1 MVDVHELGQ
10 AGVEHRRHAVVHDA
24 RHALVILRR
33 PVLPLRAD
41 EDVPGAREGRPP
53 TPAVLPRVPADVID
67 VQVGADDQIHRL
79 GRHAGRSKVVEE
91 RRLQH
96 VKRRSSAAILPVA
109 DAGVDE
115 DREARTTHD
124 ERVHALEK
132 ATLLVDEV
140 GREPGAMLLERLRG
154 RVGQEPGRARRAGS
168 FDDARDGKAAEREGD
183 HARDSRQDG
192 TCRQGAASLQKAE
205 PDDRVGD
212 GRHDGRHTAHSQQE
226 RGAIMAIHAITDLA
240 IVLKPEDDVAIA
252 KREIAAGT
260 ILEDGGTRIDVRQD
274 IRPGHKVARRARR
287 QGAEVRRYGQVI
299 GFATQDIAAGDH
311 VHTQNLA
318 VGELERNY
326 EIGTDVRPVE
336 YYPADRMRFFDGYK
350 REDGRV
356 GTRNY
361 VAIISGVNCS
371 ASVSQFVKDKFRD
384 VSAQY
389 PNIDGVLAI
398 THKSGCGTKLFGED
412 HLALQRVLAGYAKH
426 PNVAAYILIG
436 LGCEVNQ
443 AAVMVDKQRMAAPG
457 HPERKPVIVN
467 IQEAGGIRKTVDRA
481 AAEVAKLLPIVNE
494 ARRTP
499 QPVSELVLATNCG
512 GSDGNSGITANP
524 ALGWAVDELVRY
536 GGTGVLAETPEIYGA
551 EHLLIRRA
559 VSEGVAKKLIDRYKW
574 WEWYCR
580 GIEAMDNNPAP
591 GNKAGGITTVFEK
604 SLGGVTKGGTTPMT
618 DVFLY
623 GEPITTRGFVFMDT
637 PGHDPVSITG
647 LVAGGCNIIC
657 FTTGRGSVFGCKPVP
672 SIKLAT
678 NSLMYRHMEE
688 DMDVNCGVILEGT
701 PLPDVGRQI
710 LDEVIAVASGKRS
723 KSELSGVG
731 EEEFAPWIIGPV
743 M

>member
-1 MVDVHELGQ
+1 MTIID
-10 AGVEHRRHAVVHDA
+10 
-24 RHALVILRR
+24 
-33 PVLPLRAD
+33 
-41 EDVPGAREGRPP
+41 
-53 TPAVLPRVPADVID
+53 PR
-67 VQVGADDQIHRL
+67 
-79 GRHAGRSKVVEE
+79 
-91 RRLQH
+91 
-96 VKRRSSAAILPVA
+96 
-109 DAGVDE
+109 
-115 DREARTTHD
+115 
-124 ERVHALEK
+124 
-132 ATLLVDEV
+132 
-140 GREPGAMLLERLRG
+140 
-154 RVGQEPGRARRAGS
+154 RRAS
-168 FDDARDGKAAEREGD
+168 FW
-183 HARDSRQDG
+183 
-192 TCRQGAASLQKAE
+192 
-205 PDDRVGD
+205 
-212 GRHDGRHTAHSQQE
+212 
-226 RGAIMAIHAITDLA
+226 
-240 IVLKPEDDVAIA
+240 
-252 KREIAAGT
+252 
-260 ILEDGGTRIDVRQD
+260 QD
-274 IRPGHKVARRARR
+274 IRSGHKVARRARR
-287 QGAEVRRYGQVI
+287 TGEEVRRYGQVI
-299 GFATQDIAAGDH
+299 GFATADISVGDH

-318 VGELERNY
+318 VGDLHREY
-326 EIGTDVRPVE
+326 EIGTDVRPVDF
-336 YYPADRMRFFDGYK
+336 YTPDKMRYFDGYK

-384 VSAQY
+384 VSKDY

-398 THKSGCGTKLFGED
+398 THKSGCGTELFGED
-412 HLALQRVLAGYAKH
+412 HMALQRVLAGYAKH

-457 HPERKPVIVN
+457 HPERKPMVIN
-467 IQEAGGIRKTVDRA
+467 IQETGGIKKTVEKA
-481 AAEVAKLLPIVNE
+481 AAEVAKLLPMAN
-494 ARRTP
+494 AAMRSK
-499 QPVSELVLATNCG
+499 QPVSEITLATNCG
-512 GSDGNSGITANP
+512 GSDSNSGITANP

-559 VSEGVAKKLIDRYKW
+559 ASEGVAKKLIDRYKW

-580 GIEAMDNNPAP
+580 GIERMDNNPAP

-604 SLGGVTKGGTTPMT
+604 SLGGVTKGGTSPMM

-647 LVAGGCNIIC
+647 LVAGGCNLIC

-678 NSLMYRHMEE
+678 NSLMYRHMQE
-688 DMDVNCGVILEGT
+688 DMDINCGIILEGT

-710 LDEVIAVASGKRS
+710 FEEIVAVASGKRS
-723 KSELSGVG
+723 RSELSGVG